1 MNIKEEIEKIITS
14 AIKDS
19 KSNFLVEVPTEK
31 SHGDYSSN
39 VALVLSKG
47 LGKNPREVAEDI
59 VAKIKKV
66 LFLIIFL

>member
-31 SHGDYSSN
+31 SHGDYS
-39 VALVLSKG
+39 
-47 LGKNPREVAEDI
+47 
-59 VAKIKKV
+59 
-66 LFLIIFL
+66 